1 MGLMEIEVAQMEHR
15 LRTAELEQ
23 RHRLRRTLQE
33 REQADEPERVQTDW
47 PLITLRL
54 GRFQVAL
61 LRTVWLPSE
70 RRVRS
75 HGASRLLPG

>member
-15 LRTAELEQ
+15 LRAAEMEQ
-23 RHRLRRTLQE
+23 RHRLRRILQE
-33 REQADEPERVQTDW
+33 REQADGPGRVQTDW
-47 PLITLRL
+47 PLITLRF

-61 LRTVWLPSE
+61 LRTVWLPSG
-70 RRVRS
+70 RVHHS